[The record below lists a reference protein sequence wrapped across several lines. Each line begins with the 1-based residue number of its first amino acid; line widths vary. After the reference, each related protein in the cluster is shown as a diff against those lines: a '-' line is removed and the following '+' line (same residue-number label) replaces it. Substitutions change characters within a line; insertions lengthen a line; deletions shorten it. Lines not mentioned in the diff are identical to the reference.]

1 MEGCQHWDRSIFLE
15 VVHFYCFF
23 KSFRNM
29 SFPVWPYLNQP
40 IFSRHQQAI
49 YNPWRFWRAHQVRF
63 LERCWLRE
71 YRPEEHYK
79 S

>member
-1 MEGCQHWDRSIFLE
+1 MQ
-15 VVHFYCFF
+15 
-23 KSFRNM
+23 
-29 SFPVWPYLNQP
+29 FPVWPYLNQP
-40 IFSRHQQAI
+40 IFNRNHQAI
-49 YNPWRFWRAHQVRF
+49 YNPWRFWRTYQVRF